1 MHPYIWYKTI
11 PMSNI
16 KIMYWVPCLGAAF
29 MWNDPECSL
38 NAREER
44 TMLLY
49 HALVLCLLI
58 GIGIALLMRL
68 SPY

>member
-1 MHPYIWYKTI
+1 
-11 PMSNI
+11 
-16 KIMYWVPCLGAAF
+16 MYWVPCLGAAF

-38 NAREER
+38 NTREER

-49 HALVLCLLI
+49 HAVVLCLLI
-58 GIGIALLMRL
+58 ALGIGLLMRL